1 MGFQMGRLICCFMLG
16 AAFAAAQATPDELS
30 FVKDRVRALILTGR
44 NNHDW
49 RATTPFLRKVLD
61 ATSRFDVRV
70 TEEPGSLSAESLRPY
85 DVLIV
90 NYCGPRWSVATEK
103 AVEDFVRAGKGMVV
117 IHAADYSFGD
127 LPVLT
132 ENMGNSKV
140 RQKPWMEWRKM
151 VGARW
156 SEDEP
161 KTGHGARHAYRV
173 TWKTPDHPVA
183 RGLETEFLLS
193 DELYHNFRVE
203 PGIQVLATAFDAKEK
218 RGTGKEEPLIWTV
231 NYGKGRVFHTA
242 LGHDVDAMQAPGF
255 VASYARGVEWA
266 ARGEV
271 TLPARISLDPKDRDA
286 VRVLLV
292 TGGHDHES
300 SFYGVFE
307 GDRKLKV
314 NVDPHPVA
322 FRRDIRKDYDV
333 LVLYDSIQELPDA
346 HRKNLQLFV
355 ESGKGLVVLHH
366 AVVDFTGWEWW
377 WREVVGGL
385 YVLKAMPEMPASAY
399 LHDVEMVVR
408 PVGDHPIVKGL
419 PEMRLYDETYKRV
432 WQRKD
437 LIPLLT
443 TDHPTSDSL
452 IGWISPF
459 AGSKVAVL
467 QPGHGRESHE
477 SPWFRTL
484 VHRAILWSAGR
495 M

>member
-1 MGFQMGRLICCFMLG
+1 MGRLTFLLLFG
-16 AAFAAAQATPDELS
+16 VSLAAAQEVPAELS
-30 FVKDRVRALILTGR
+30 FAKDRIRALILTGR

-49 RATTPFLRKVLD
+49 RSTTPFLRKVLE
-61 ATSRFDVRV
+61 ATLRFDVRV
-70 TEEPGSLSAESLRPY
+70 TEEPGSLSQETLRPY

-90 NYCGPRWSVATEK
+90 NYCGPRWSEATEK
-103 AVEDFVRAGKGMVV
+103 AVENFVRSGKGMVV
-117 IHAADYSFGD
+117 IHAADYSFGE

-140 RQKPWMEWRKM
+140 RQKPWDEWRKM

-173 TWKTPDHPVA
+173 TWKAQDHPIA
-183 RGLETEFLLS
+183 RGLEPEFLLS
-193 DELYHNFRVE
+193 DELYHNFRLE
-203 PGIQVLATAFDAKEK
+203 PGIQVLAAAFDAKEK

-231 NYGKGRVFHTA
+231 SYGKGRVFHTA

-255 VASYARGVEWA
+255 VVSYARGAEWA
-266 ARGEV
+266 ATAAV
-271 TLPARISLDPKDRDA
+271 HLPAKIRLDPKDPDA

-292 TGGHDHES
+292 TGGHDHEA
-300 SFYGVFE
+300 SFYGLFE
-307 GDRKLKV
+307 GNRKLRV

-333 LVLYDSIQELPDA
+333 LVLYDSIQDLPEA
-346 HRKNLQLFV
+346 HKNNLKLFV
-355 ESGKGLVVLHH
+355 ESGKGLVILHH
-366 AVVDFTGWEWW
+366 AVVDFTGLEWW
-377 WREVVGGL
+377 WRDVVGGL
-385 YVLKAMPEMPASAY
+385 YVLKAMPDMPASSY

-408 PVGDHPIVKGL
+408 PVSDHPIVKGL

-432 WQRKD
+432 WQRSG
-437 LIPLLT
+437 LVPLLT
-443 TDHPTSDSL
+443 TDHPASDEL
-452 IGWISPF
+452 IGWIGPCATSR
-459 AGSKVAVL
+459 VAVL

-477 SPWFRTL
+477 SPWYREL

-495 M
+495 L